1 MPHLPRIR
9 SAALALAAT
18 AALAVGACQSASPAP
33 ELRDPREIL
42 AAAVTATTTAK
53 TVRID
58 ATADGTLTLDL
69 LGAGAASTIELTGT
83 TASADLDLAAANA
96 RATFAS
102 PGLLGLTGEI
112 IAVDGTTYIKSS
124 LTGTRYQVLDEAGAG
139 ITAPSSDVRAT
150 VLDGLTSL
158 LANPTL
164 DPVKH
169 DDEPCGSATCYRV
182 DIALAPADLA
192 VLGIGEVQ
200 APAGLPIPVQL
211 PDLSAANV
219 DIRILVAKDTTR
231 LSGMKVAVDF
241 GNAQVAIVDLTFSKW
256 DEPVSITAPPP
267 DELAP
272 SD

>member
-1 MPHLPRIR
+1 MPRLARAR
-9 SAALALAAT
+9 RAALALAAT
-18 AALAVGACQSASPAP
+18 AVFAVGACQGAPPAP

-69 LGAGAASTIELTGT
+69 LGAGAASTIELNGT
-83 TASADLDLAAANA
+83 TASADLDLAGGNA

-102 PGLLGLTGEI
+102 PGLLGLTGEL
-112 IAVDGTTYIKSS
+112 IAVDGTTYVKSS
-124 LTGTRYQVLDEAGAG
+124 LTGTRYQVMDEGGAG
-139 ITAPSSDVRAT
+139 IPAPSGDARAT

-164 DPVKH
+164 NPVKH
-169 DDEPCGSATCYRV
+169 DDQPCGSTTCYRV
-182 DIALAPADLA
+182 DIALTPADLA
-192 VLGIGEVQ
+192 VLGIGDMQ

-211 PDLSAANV
+211 PDLSSADV
-219 DIRILVAKDTTR
+219 EMRILVAKETIR
-231 LSGMKVAVDF
+231 LNGLKVAADF
-241 GNAQVAIVDLTFSKW
+241 GNARVAIVDLTFSKW
-256 DEPVSITAPPP
+256 DEPVSIAPPPP